1 VEETPGDFREPVGS
15 DSAQKLADLKRA
27 ITDARLPV
35 NFYNAQWDAEQKR
48 LAGLEA
54 FGYQVHD
61 DLLRSLKDDPEL
73 AARFTTDGTAQS
85 DEFAEESEQ
94 MEAFIE
100 ERTDR
105 FVLGSREPLMRDM
118 LAFAAAHG
126 TPNIFF
132 LTGDPG
138 SGKSAFLAEFYRS
151 LAPSPSPPVSSSPI
165 SSAPAPAPPIS
176 APHSAASATN
186 SPSPPTSTVPDLR

>member
-1 VEETPGDFREPVGS
+1 
-15 DSAQKLADLKRA
+15 LKKA

-35 NFYNAQWDAEQKR
+35 EFFYYAQWDAEQKR

-73 AARFTTDGTAQS
+73 AARFTTDGTAQPE
-85 DEFAEESEQ
+85 EFAEESEQ

-126 TPNIFF
+126 TPNIFV

-138 SGKSAFLAEFYRS
+138 SGKSAFLAKFYRS
-151 LAPSPSPPVSSSPI
+151 LAPSPSPPVSQSPR
-165 SSAPAPAPPIS
+165 PPFHRRQHR
-176 APHSAASATN
+176 PHR
-186 SPSPPTSTVPDLR
+186 SPPHTPPPLPRTRPRRRQHWCRI